1 MRKRTSNTSIAVAM
15 VMAAAMLFAIPGQ
28 AEEVAPTVPT
38 FGDLSKLQA
47 QEMYWDL
54 RGKRDQK
61 RADAVKFNPEPG
73 INSAPGSPSNS
84 VPKLEG
90 IVGSGLNLYGTF
102 VYDNGAEVEARPGD
116 ILPGG
121 YRVSSLSATKA
132 KLLVNGKS
140 IELLRSTPGN
150 RSSGEFSPG
159 AAQML
164 PGSMI
169 LPGSPAPVR

>member
-1 MRKRTSNTSIAVAM
+1 
-15 VMAAAMLFAIPGQ
+15 MAAAMLIALHTN
-28 AEEVAPTVPT
+28 AEEQAPTVPT

-61 RADAVKFNPEPG
+61 RADAYKYNPEPG
-73 INSAPGSPSNS
+73 VNSAPGSASNS

-121 YRVSSLSATKA
+121 YRVNSLSATKA
-132 KLLVNGKS
+132 RLLVNGKL
-140 IELLRSTPGN
+140 IELLRSSPGS
-150 RSSGEFSPG
+150 RSSAEFSPG
-159 AAQML
+159 AGQML